1 MDTGD
6 KCLELERYANL
17 CGDELGETAK
27 LLTQLWC
34 YRPYLDPK
42 TVEALEAEISS
53 TLLGFKET
61 TRIVEETETFTKTW
75 EVLEHL

>member
-1 MDTGD
+1 MMDTGD

-34 YRPYLDPK
+34 YRPLNQ
-42 TVEALEAEISS
+42 
-53 TLLGFKET
+53 
-61 TRIVEETETFTKTW
+61 
-75 EVLEHL
+75 